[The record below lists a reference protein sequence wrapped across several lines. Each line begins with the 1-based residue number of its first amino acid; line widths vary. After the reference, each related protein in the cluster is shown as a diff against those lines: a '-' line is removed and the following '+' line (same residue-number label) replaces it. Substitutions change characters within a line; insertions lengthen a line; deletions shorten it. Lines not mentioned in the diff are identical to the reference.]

1 LRLEAQR
8 LQRLRA
14 WATGAPSWRRRGLAR
29 TLLPWSR
36 MHKHLTVEDLMRTAV
51 IALKSTDTVAAAREQ
66 MRMAE
71 IRHIPVVDQHNRVVG
86 IVSERDLRAA
96 TRPKMLIADIMRH
109 PVRMVRPSTAAHEA
123 ASILLEHKIG
133 SLPVIGA
140 DEQLVG
146 IVTESDFVAVA
157 REALGGAAA
166 R

>member
-1 LRLEAQR
+1 
-8 LQRLRA
+8 
-14 WATGAPSWRRRGLAR
+14 
-29 TLLPWSR
+29 
-36 MHKHLTVEDLMRTAV
+36 MHKQATVEDLMRTAV
-51 IALKSTDTVAAAREQ
+51 IALRATDTVAAARDQ

-86 IVSERDLRAA
+86 IVSDRDLRAA
-96 TRPKMLIADIMRH
+96 SRPHMRIADIMRH
-109 PVRMVRPSTAAHEA
+109 PVRTVRPTTAAHEA

-157 REALGGAAA
+157 RDKL